1 MKYLQFCFIFFI
13 FSSNVNANQ
22 LMDVATKADNLK
34 AAASTCYLSVLS
46 SKRHAIAKLYL
57 RANKTLD
64 DGVGFIKSN
73 QIGTAISMLQI
84 ANGLYVAMIGFGRQL
99 GGNSC

>member
-1 MKYLQFCFIFFI
+1 
-13 FSSNVNANQ
+13 
-22 LMDVATKADNLK
+22 
-34 AAASTCYLSVLS
+34 
-46 SKRHAIAKLYL
+46 
-57 RANKTLD
+57 LD